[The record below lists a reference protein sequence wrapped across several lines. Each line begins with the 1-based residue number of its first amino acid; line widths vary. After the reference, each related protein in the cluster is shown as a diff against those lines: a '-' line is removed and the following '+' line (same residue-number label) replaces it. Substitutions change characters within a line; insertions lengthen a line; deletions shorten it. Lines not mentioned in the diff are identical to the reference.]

1 MSFSRL
7 VNPTYKLLKDN
18 NNSIANNEN
27 KLKLWQLGLIL
38 GIPSASLIAYFLY
51 RYYTSEKKEKKSTQ
65 KKGSIENKEN
75 LVLNKEKVETES
87 ILQKQLSVI

>member
-7 VNPTYKLLKDN
+7 VDPTYKLLKDN

-27 KLKLWQLGLIL
+27 KIKLWQLGLII

-51 RYYTSEKKEKKSTQ
+51 RYYTSEKKEKIPLP
-65 KKGSIENKEN
+65 KKDLTETKESVNVNKQ
-75 LVLNKEKVETES
+75 KVEIES
-87 ILQKQLSVI
+87 PQKISTV